1 MRDFVGFAV
10 ANDVQKSTVF
20 PPEVGPVY
28 GLHYEIKYKDAPAV

>member
-10 ANDVQKSTVF
+10 ANDVEKYTVF

-28 GLHYEIKYKDAPAV
+28 REYYEIKYEDAAAV